1 MGNKGDK
8 TMKPIE
14 CYKKLESKSLPIIEA
29 YQKDL
34 LCWDKQAIFR
44 SPDTQFIHFTRKTGT
59 HIIFFHPVDKY
70 PARGEN
76 VKYLFS
82 YADRW
87 HILDQVIDSVNYMI
101 DKSSSELIL
110 YYNGK
115 TLKEID
121 PETARSLTQEYH
133 RKTRNQ
139 FS

>member
-1 MGNKGDK
+1 
-8 TMKPIE
+8 MKPIE
-14 CYKKLESKSLPIIEA
+14 CYKKLESKSLPHIKA
-29 YQKDL
+29 YHKDL
-34 LCWDKQAIFR
+34 LCWDKKALFQ
-44 SPDTQFIHFTRKTGT
+44 SPGTQFLHFTRDTGT
-59 HIIFFHPVDKY
+59 HIVFFEPADKY
-70 PARGEN
+70 PAKDIM

-82 YADRW
+82 HADRY
-87 HILDQVIDSVNYMI
+87 HILDQVMKTVDYLI